1 MIFRFQ
7 NIHFF
12 FSIIAIVFVLLTSTA
27 THCLAVDR
35 YVAASGDNGNPG
47 TISLPWR
54 TIQHAV
60 DNVGPGQTI
69 YVRGGTY
76 TSQVIFSGT
85 EDSGSSGGGYVT
97 LQNYPEET
105 PVIDGIST
113 IPDDREGL
121 ISVIDASYIKIIGFE
136 LKNFKTS
143 SSGPTPVGIYIEG
156 ASHHIE
162 LRNNK
167 INNIEMLGT
176 GGAHGIGVFGTN
188 SATAVCEL
196 TIDSNEIW
204 NCKLMWSEALVL
216 NGNVRDFTVSNN
228 SVHDCDNIAYDF
240 IGFEGECGGCGDS
253 DPDNLDQARDGMV
266 FNNLAYNIDSIN
278 NPVYNNERSAV
289 GFYVDGG
296 KDIIFDGNISHDCNL
311 GFELA
316 SEHNN
321 KSTQGII
328 VRNSFVYNNHVLGIS
343 TGGYAHNKG
352 NAENCSVVNN
362 TFYKN
367 NSSSRPEDDWGAEIL
382 LQFNNIN
389 NIYKNNIVFAKTGRP
404 RVIEGGGTNT
414 GNIFDYNLYFGSS
427 AGTAPGSHSITA
439 DPLLVDPDNGD
450 LHINIGSPA
459 IDAGE
464 NLSDAI
470 IGTADIDGN
479 NRIYNGNVDIGAHE
493 FDPVVGDVNGDK
505 QLSIADAIIA
515 LKATAGVDTPNLRAD
530 YLSSGVDVNNN
541 NKLGLAEAVFVLQKI
556 VDLR

>member
-1 MIFRFQ
+1 
-7 NIHFF
+7 
-12 FSIIAIVFVLLTSTA
+12 VLVLLTSTGA
-27 THCLAVDR
+27 RCLSEDR
-35 YVAASGDNGNPG
+35 YVATIGDNGNLG
-47 TISLPWR
+47 TVSSPWQ
-54 TIQHAV
+54 TIQYAV
-60 DNVGPGQTI
+60 DNVDPGQTI
-69 YVRGGTY
+69 YIRGGTY
-76 TSQVIFSGT
+76 TEQVIFSGP
-85 EDSGSSGGGYVT
+85 EDSGSSGAGYIF
-97 LQNYPEET
+97 LRNYPEET
-105 PVIDGIST
+105 PVIDGIS
-113 IPDDREGL
+113 ISPDDREGL
-121 ISVIDASYIKIIGFE
+121 ISIINASYIKIIGFE

-143 SSGPTPVGIYIEG
+143 ISGPTPVGIYIEG

-162 LRNNK
+162 LRNNRV
-167 INNIEMLGT
+167 NNIERFNN

-188 SATAVCEL
+188 SATAVHEL

-216 NGNVRDFTVSNN
+216 NGNVRNFTVSNN
-228 SVHDCDNIAYDF
+228 SVHDCDNIGFDF
-240 IGFEGECGGCGDS
+240 IGFEGECSECGTTN
-253 DPDNLDQARDGMV
+253 PDNLDQARDGRV
-266 FNNLAYNIDSIN
+266 LNNIAYNIDSKD

-321 KSTQGII
+321 KSTKGVI

-343 TGGYAHNKG
+343 TGGYARNKG
-352 NAENCSVVNN
+352 NTENCSVVNN

-367 NSSSRPEDDWGAEIL
+367 NSSTRSEDDWGAEIL

-404 RVIEGGGTNT
+404 RVIEGGTTNT
-414 GNIFDYNLYFGSS
+414 GNVFDYNLYYGSS
-427 AGTAPGSHSITA
+427 AGTAPGVNSIIA
-439 DPLLVDPDNGD
+439 DPLLIDPDNGD

-459 IDAGE
+459 IDTGE
-464 NLSDAI
+464 TLSDSI
-470 IGTADIDGN
+470 IGAADIDGN
-479 NRIYNGNVDIGAHE
+479 ARIYNGNVDIGAHE

-505 QLSIADAIIA
+505 QLSMADAIIA
-515 LKATAGVDTPNLRAD
+515 LKATAGMDTPNLRAD
-530 YLSSGVDVNNN
+530 YLSSGVDENN